1 MKKGNVLTF
10 FPGKGIY
17 TNPDS
22 GLDPVF
28 SVYKKAEAER
38 IFEDLSKIIFYYKKI
53 DKASEIWP
61 LVLAHGRIKLKR
73 KKINR
78 NNNKLTF
85 NFSEQYQSIDTRLS
99 CSNTELNWDKIRY
112 NLKKQGYSLIK
123 RDPTTYIPR
132 LKKDLIHIYA
142 VVHNQLGVIAEGKGF
157 SDNQAMRSA
166 LSEAIE
172 RCFSSG
178 DQRKD
183 VIVGKQTDLLKE
195 KDINIISGA
204 RDTYTKNVYTEWIN
218 AIDLLSGDNI
228 YLPAEVAFFNY
239 TPKQLKIRLFSL
251 SHTTGMATGV
261 TFEDAVLS
269 GILEVIERDAYWI
282 MMRCKINCPDIDLRK
297 INCLSDKVLELVT
310 DLNKCGF
317 YLSIKDMSLDWGIP
331 VAHVVLKD
339 KEGKIPCFAHGSGA
353 GLDWAMAVSR
363 AVAEAVQMYLGMKE
377 FASVPDNWEQVI
389 STQGNL
395 GSGVL
400 SWSDPLFEVHMGHLL
415 DKSFS
420 KFNSKLR
427 VKGPIE
433 LLNILRKK
441 GYSII
446 VAPINYIDGLKTVR
460 VYIPEATQPDERLER
475 ISCRLI
481 KYKNKLRLKSFY
493 SDPILT

>member
-1 MKKGNVLTF
+1 
-10 FPGKGIY
+10 
-17 TNPDS
+17 
-22 GLDPVF
+22 
-28 SVYKKAEAER
+28 
-38 IFEDLSKIIFYYKKI
+38 
-53 DKASEIWP
+53 
-61 LVLAHGRIKLKR
+61 
-73 KKINR
+73 
-78 NNNKLTF
+78 
-85 NFSEQYQSIDTRLS
+85 
-99 CSNTELNWDKIRY
+99 
-112 NLKKQGYSLIK
+112 
-123 RDPTTYIPR
+123 
-132 LKKDLIHIYA
+132 
-142 VVHNQLGVIAEGKGF
+142 
-157 SDNQAMRSA
+157 MRSA

-183 VIVGKQTDLLKE
+183 VIVGKQTDLLKK

-204 RDTYTKNVYTEWIN
+204 RDTYTKKVYTEWIN
-218 AIDLLSGDNI
+218 ASDLLSGDNI

-261 TFEDAVLS
+261 TFEDAALS
-269 GILEVIERDAYWI
+269 GILEAIERDAYWI
-282 MMRCKINCPDIDLRK
+282 TMRCKINCPDIDLRK
-297 INCLSDKVLELVT
+297 INYLSDKVLELVT

-317 YLSIKDMSLDWGIP
+317 DLSIKDMSLDWDIP

-481 KYKNKLRLKSFY
+481 KYKNKLGLKSFY